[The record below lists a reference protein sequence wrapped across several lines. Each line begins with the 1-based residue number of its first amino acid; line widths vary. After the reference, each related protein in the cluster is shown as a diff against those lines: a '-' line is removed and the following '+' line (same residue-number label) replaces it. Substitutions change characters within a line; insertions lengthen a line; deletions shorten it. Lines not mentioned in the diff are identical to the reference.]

1 MTNYLEVKNLSKSFD
16 SFQLHNIT
24 FTLPKGY
31 IMGLIGPNGS
41 GKTTTIKLI
50 LNMLKRNGGEIKIM
64 GLDNIA
70 DEQKAKAE
78 LGVVFDTNYFSD
90 DWKVSE
96 VEKSISV
103 FYPNWNTERFSEML
117 RKFHIAPTKKV
128 KELSKGMQMKLML
141 ACAFSY
147 DAKLLILD
155 EPTSGLDP
163 VSRDELLQILSEY
176 IEDGEHSVLF
186 STHITGDLERAAD
199 YITYISYGELFFTG
213 SKDEFVDMFRIVKGG
228 MDELSADL
236 QAKAVG
242 VRTFPTGFEALVKTE
257 DIGSFTAL
265 DIEPATIDEIVVFTS
280 KKGEDLALN
289 ELLKKK
295 HNPALLPIQIA
306 YFAGL
311 RIGEVCGLTWQDID
325 LKEQC
330 LTIRRS
336 MRYDSV
342 RKKTQ
347 IGPTKRKKIRT
358 VDFCDTLAAILREA
372 KKEQMLNSIKYGPL
386 YSQNY
391 YRIVKEKNRTYYEV
405 YSLPRTETPPEG
417 YTQVSFVCLRS
428 DGAYEAPATVSSV
441 CRYSRKKI
449 GDMDDFHFHLLRHTY
464 TTNLLS
470 HGAAPKDVQELLGH
484 SDVSTT
490 MNIYAHATRE
500 AKRTSARLLD
510 KVVGTA

>member
-16 SFQLHNIT
+16 SFQLHNIS

-50 LNMLKRNGGEIKIM
+50 LNMLQRNGGEIKIM

-70 DEQKAKAE
+70 DEQKAKSE

-90 DWKVSE
+90 DWQVTQ

-103 FYPNWNTERFSEML
+103 FYPNWKSERFAEML

-199 YITYISYGELFFTG
+199 YITYISYGELFFSG

-228 MDELSADL
+228 TEELTPDL
-236 QAKAVG
+236 REKAVG

-257 DIGSFTAL
+257 DTGAFSSL
-265 DIEPATIDEIVVFTS
+265 SIEPATIDEIVVFTS
-280 KKGEDLALN
+280 KKGD
-289 ELLKKK
+289 
-295 HNPALLPIQIA
+295 
-306 YFAGL
+306 
-311 RIGEVCGLTWQDID
+311 D
-325 LKEQC
+325 
-330 LTIRRS
+330 
-336 MRYDSV
+336 
-342 RKKTQ
+342 
-347 IGPTKRKKIRT
+347 
-358 VDFCDTLAAILREA
+358 
-372 KKEQMLNSIKYGPL
+372 
-386 YSQNY
+386 
-391 YRIVKEKNRTYYEV
+391 YE
-405 YSLPRTETPPEG
+405 
-417 YTQVSFVCLRS
+417 
-428 DGAYEAPATVSSV
+428 
-441 CRYSRKKI
+441 
-449 GDMDDFHFHLLRHTY
+449 
-464 TTNLLS
+464 
-470 HGAAPKDVQELLGH
+470 
-484 SDVSTT
+484 
-490 MNIYAHATRE
+490 
-500 AKRTSARLLD
+500 
-510 KVVGTA
+510 

>member
-1 MTNYLEVKNLSKSFD
+1 M
-16 SFQLHNIT
+16 
-24 FTLPKGY
+24 
-31 IMGLIGPNGS
+31 
-41 GKTTTIKLI
+41 
-50 LNMLKRNGGEIKIM
+50 
-64 GLDNIA
+64 
-70 DEQKAKAE
+70 
-78 LGVVFDTNYFSD
+78 FDTNYFSD

-103 FYPNWNTERFSEML
+103 FYPNWNSERFSEML

-228 MDELSADL
+228 IDELSADL

-280 KKGEDLALN
+280 KKGED
-289 ELLKKK
+289 
-295 HNPALLPIQIA
+295 
-306 YFAGL
+306 
-311 RIGEVCGLTWQDID
+311 
-325 LKEQC
+325 
-330 LTIRRS
+330 
-336 MRYDSV
+336 
-342 RKKTQ
+342 
-347 IGPTKRKKIRT
+347 
-358 VDFCDTLAAILREA
+358 
-372 KKEQMLNSIKYGPL
+372 
-386 YSQNY
+386 
-391 YRIVKEKNRTYYEV
+391 YE
-405 YSLPRTETPPEG
+405 
-417 YTQVSFVCLRS
+417 
-428 DGAYEAPATVSSV
+428 
-441 CRYSRKKI
+441 
-449 GDMDDFHFHLLRHTY
+449 
-464 TTNLLS
+464 
-470 HGAAPKDVQELLGH
+470 
-484 SDVSTT
+484 
-490 MNIYAHATRE
+490 
-500 AKRTSARLLD
+500 
-510 KVVGTA
+510 